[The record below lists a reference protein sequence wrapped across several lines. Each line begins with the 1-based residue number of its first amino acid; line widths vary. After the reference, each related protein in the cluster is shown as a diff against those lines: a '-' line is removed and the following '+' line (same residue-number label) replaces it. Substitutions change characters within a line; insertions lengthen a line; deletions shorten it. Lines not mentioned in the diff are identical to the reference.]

1 MPASI
6 PIGQPKGEMIL
17 QVNETIEARG
27 GSFPIGGHVEDRFA
41 PVVEAFRENF
51 SAEEELGAAC
61 SVVLDGKTVVDLW
74 GGWARADK
82 SQPWDAHSTV
92 CMMSV
97 AKGVTA
103 IAFNMAIDRGL
114 IDIDKP
120 VAHYWPEFAQAGK
133 QDILVRWILD
143 HTAAI
148 PVLTTDI
155 MYPGGFFDYPAY
167 IRALEVQEPLWQ
179 PGTRAAYH
187 VHNQGFLEGEILRRV
202 TGMTVG
208 PFLRANVTGPLKAEY
223 AIGGMSDEEVS
234 HVAEV
239 IPNTKARLFAA
250 KDQAVPDKPTTPEGW
265 QDGAVLRSFA
275 FLQNPSEPWH
285 TTMNSPIWR
294 QCEIASGSGHGNARG
309 VARIYGATVGSV
321 DGVSLMSKDR
331 LEAMITEQ
339 HNQTELLQERPYH
352 QALGVLL
359 NTPVAVYMGPN
370 MRSFGHHGLGGSLGF
385 GDPDARLG
393 FSYCCN
399 QMHAVGDN
407 GPRARRLIDAV
418 YSAL

>member
-1 MPASI
+1 LALADFHEVIS
-6 PIGQPKGEMIL
+6 
-17 QVNETIEARG
+17 ARG
-27 GSFPIGGHVEDRFA
+27 GEYKLHGRYDPRFRGA
-41 PVVEAFRENF
+41 VDAFIVNFRE
-51 SAEEELGAAC
+51 EEELGAGC
-61 SVVLDGKTVVDLW
+61 SVVVDGETVVDLW
-74 GGWARADK
+74 GGWARADR
-82 SQPWDAHSTV
+82 SAEWDEHSSV

-97 AKGVTA
+97 AKGVTG
-103 IAFNMAIDRGL
+103 IAFNMCVDRGL

-120 VAHYWPEFAQAGK
+120 VAHYWPEFAQNGK
-133 QDILVRWILD
+133 QDILVRWCLD
-143 HTAAI
+143 HRAGI
-148 PVLTTDI
+148 PVLTTDT
-155 MYPGGFFDYPAY
+155 MYPGGFLDYPAY

-187 VHNQGFLEGEILRRV
+187 VHNQGFLLGEIMRRV

-208 PFLRANVTGPLKAEY
+208 PFLRENIAGPLGAEY
-223 AIGGMSDEEVS
+223 WIGGMSEAEQA

-239 IPNTKARLFAA
+239 LPNTKARLFAA
-250 KDQAVPDKPTTPEGW
+250 KDTALPEKPTTPEGW

-285 TTMNSPIWR
+285 TTMNAPSWR
-294 QCEIASGSGHGNARG
+294 TCEIASGSGHGNARG
-309 VARIYGATVGSV
+309 VARIYGAAVGEV
-321 DGVSLMSKDR
+321 DGVSLLSKPA

-339 HNQTELLQERPYH
+339 HNQIELLQDRPYH

-359 NTPVAVYMGPN
+359 NTPEAVFMGPN
-370 MRSFGHHGLGGSLGF
+370 PRSFGHHGLGGSIGF

-418 YSAL
+418 YAVLP

>member
-1 MPASI
+1 
-6 PIGQPKGEMIL
+6 
-17 QVNETIEARG
+17 VNETIEARG
-27 GSFPIGGHVEDRFA
+27 GSFTIGGTVDDRFA

-51 SAEEELGAAC
+51 REEEELGAAC

-74 GGWARADK
+74 GGWARADL
-82 SQPWDAHSTV
+82 SQRWDANSTV

-143 HTAAI
+143 HTAGI
-148 PVLTTDI
+148 PVLTTDT
-155 MYPGGFFDYPAY
+155 MYPGGFFDFPAY

-208 PFLRANVTGPLKAEY
+208 PFLRANVTGPLHAEY

-250 KDQAVPDKPTTPEGW
+250 KDAALPDKPTTPEGW
-265 QDGAVLRSFA
+265 QDGVVLRSFA

-309 VARIYGATVGSV
+309 VARIYGAVTGSV

-339 HNQTELLQERPYH
+339 HNQIELLQERPYH

-370 MRSFGHHGLGGSLGF
+370 MRNFGHHGLGGSIGF

-418 YSAL
+418 YSVL

>member
-1 MPASI
+1 MTV
-6 PIGQPKGEMIL
+6 
-17 QVNETIEARG
+17 QVNETVEVRG
-27 GSFPIGGHVEDRFA
+27 GSFPIGGHVDDRFA

-51 SAEEELGAAC
+51 REEEELGAAC
-61 SVVLDGKTVVDLW
+61 SVVLDGRTVVDLW

-82 SQPWDAHSTV
+82 SQAWDAHSTV

-103 IAFNMAIDRGL
+103 IAFNMAVDRGL

-148 PVLTTDI
+148 PVLTTDV
-155 MYPGGFFDYPAY
+155 MTPGGFFDYPAY
-167 IRALEVQEPLWQ
+167 IRALEVQEPLWE

-208 PFLRANVTGPLKAEY
+208 PFLRANVTGPLHAEY

-239 IPNTKARLFAA
+239 LPNTKARLFAA
-250 KDQAVPDKPTTPEGW
+250 KDQALPDKPTTPEGW

-370 MRSFGHHGLGGSLGF
+370 MRSFGHHGLGGSIGF
-385 GDPDARLG
+385 GDPDAKLG

>member
-1 MPASI
+1 M
-6 PIGQPKGEMIL
+6 EL
-17 QVNETIEARG
+17 NEIVDARG
-27 GSFPIGGHVEDRFA
+27 AKYPVRGRYDPAFR
-41 PVVEAFRENF
+41 PVVDAFIENF
-51 SAEEELGAAC
+51 RVEEELGAGC
-61 SVVLDGKTVVDLW
+61 SVVLGGRTVVDLW
-74 GGWARADK
+74 GGFARADQ
-82 SQPWDAHSTV
+82 SQPWDEHSTV

-114 IDIDKP
+114 IDIDQP

-133 QDILVRWILD
+133 QDILVRWVLD
-143 HTAAI
+143 HTAGI
-148 PVLTTDI
+148 PVLTTDT
-155 MYPGGFFDYPAY
+155 MYPGGFFDFAAY

-187 VHNQGFLEGEILRRV
+187 VHNQGFLEGELLRRV

-208 PFLRANVTGPLKAEY
+208 PFLRANVTGPLRAEY

-239 IPNTKARLFAA
+239 LPNTKARLFAA

-275 FLQNPSEPWH
+275 FLQNPQEPWH
-285 TTMNSPIWR
+285 TTMNSPAWR

-309 VARIYGATVGSV
+309 VARIYGAVVGEV
-321 DGVSLMSKDR
+321 DGVSLLSKGR
-331 LEAMITEQ
+331 IEAMITEQ

-370 MRSFGHHGLGGSLGF
+370 MRSFGHHGLGGSIGF
-385 GDPDARLG
+385 GDPDARIG

-407 GPRARRLIDAV
+407 GPRARRLIDAL
-418 YSAL
+418 YSVAG